1 MKAWRSIALAGVAA
15 VVCGCGGSD
24 KLPREV
30 RSALEEA
37 EVFELYSLEP
47 LAALDAPAAQFY
59 GWKVLGKTVVT
70 DTGTRDQFITALR
83 KGSAATDEAM
93 ANCFNPRHG
102 IRVTSGEVTTDLVIC
117 FECLWVEVFR
127 AGERVG
133 GFATRPYSEA
143 AFDEVLIA
151 AGVPLAKKAK

>member
-30 RSALEEA
+30 RSALEDA
-37 EVFELYSLEP
+37 ETFQLYSLEP
-47 LAALDAPAAQFY
+47 LAGLEAPMAEFH
-59 GWKVLGKTVVT
+59 GWKVLGKTVIT
-70 DTGTRDQFITALR
+70 DTATRDQFITALR
-83 KGSAATDEAM
+83 KGSVATDEAM

-102 IRVTSGEVTTDLVIC
+102 IRVTSAGVTTDLVIC
-117 FECLWVEVFR
+117 FECLWVEVYR
-127 AGERVG
+127 AGDRVG
-133 GFATRPYSEA
+133 GFATKPYSEA
-143 AFDEVLIA
+143 VFDEVLIA